1 MDKIEM
7 AKNIIDYVLVD
18 VDDPPTPEQLINY
31 IEKSLYGRIISGS

>member
-18 VDDPPTPEQLINY
+18 VDDSPTPEQLINY
-31 IEKSLYGRIISGS
+31 IEKGG